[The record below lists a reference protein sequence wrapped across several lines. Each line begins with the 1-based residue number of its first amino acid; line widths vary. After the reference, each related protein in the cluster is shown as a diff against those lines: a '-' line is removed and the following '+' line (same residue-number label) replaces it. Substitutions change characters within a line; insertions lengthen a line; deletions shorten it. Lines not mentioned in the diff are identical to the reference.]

1 MNVATGSTGV
11 LQGVTVSGTTGNGVR
26 VDTNATLRLQTA
38 STVITGNT
46 GAGIEMSHASIANF
60 NSPPSSVTGNGGP
73 EVSCPSGAPSFVVGN
88 ISLVT
93 EPISG
98 CLYFP

>member
-1 MNVATGSTGV
+1 
-11 LQGVTVSGTTGNGVR
+11 
-26 VDTNATLRLQTA
+26 
-38 STVITGNT
+38 
-46 GAGIEMSHASIANF
+46 MSHASIANF

-73 EVSCPSGAPSFVVGN
+73 EVICPGGAPSFVVGN